1 VGQVTD
7 RFQPPLGV
15 QDQRAQQ
22 ALSDVSRVLDAQ
34 PRMRFAPEIAT
45 AVSCAPGEI
54 KRLSPRSGGQTAV
67 LQAPSASN
75 AGQSVALFVSGPGAL
90 TVAPVSG
97 TINGASQLVFAAGAY
112 SLQIFSDGERWL
124 TPGLSSN
131 TLDALAGAGLV
142 RNGAALDV
150 TGSTSIVVTGDQ
162 VTRAALTGDVTAAAN
177 GNATTIAASA
187 VTNAKLANMAARTVK
202 LRADSAGAG
211 VPVDGTGAQLGEILR
226 LATVQTDTSATGTI
240 VTYTL
245 AEKTNVVRFTAI
257 AATTLRGAT
266 IPAEDG
272 QIVVWENNDAS
283 GASVTFNNEDASA
296 AAAGNRFRTPGAV
309 NYVLAQAHRMITVYI
324 NQRWRLVAHD
334 A

>member
-1 VGQVTD
+1 MTE

-34 PRMRFAPEIAT
+34 PRLRFAPEIAT

-97 TINGASQLVFAAGAY
+97 TINGASQLVFAAGSY
-112 SLQIFSDGERWL
+112 SLEIFSDGERWL
-124 TPGLSSN
+124 TPGLS
-131 TLDALAGAGLV
+131 
-142 RNGAALDV
+142 
-150 TGSTSIVVTGDQ
+150 TGSVSGAMIG
-162 VTRAALTGDVTAAAN
+162 AFTGDVTKPSGSAVQ
-177 GNATTIAASA
+177 TIAANA
-187 VTNAKLANMAARTVK
+187 VTTGKILDANVTNAKLANMAARTVK
-202 LRADSAGAG
+202 LRADSAGTG

-226 LATVQTDTSATGTI
+226 LATAQSDTTTTGTI
-240 VTYTL
+240 VTYAL
-245 AEKTNVVRFTAI
+245 AEATNVVRFLTGVGAAI
-257 AATTLRGAT
+257 TLRGAT

-272 QIVVWENNDAS
+272 QVVIWEVNDGVVS
-283 GASVTFNNEDASA
+283 TVTFNHEDGSS
-296 AAAGNRFRTPGAV
+296 AAAGNRFRCPGAA
-309 NYVLAQAHRMITVYI
+309 NYALTAGHRIITCYV
-324 NQRWRLVAHD
+324 NQRHRIVAT

>member
-1 VGQVTD
+1 VTD

-34 PRMRFAPEIAT
+34 PRLRFAPEIAT

-75 AGQSVALFVSGPGAL
+75 AGQSVALFVRGPGAL

-187 VTNAKLANMAARTVK
+187 VTNAKLANMAERTVK
-202 LRADSAGAG
+202 LRADSAGTGA
-211 VPVDGTGAQLGEILR
+211 PTDGTGAQLGEILR
-226 LATVQTDTSATGTI
+226 FETTITDATSTGTI

-245 AEKTNVVRFTAI
+245 TSAANVVRFVAGVGAAI
-257 AATTLRGAT
+257 TLRGAT
-266 IPAEDG
+266 IPAEQGQFIIWEVNDG
-272 QIVVWENNDAS
+272 VAS
-283 GASVTFNNEDASA
+283 TVTFNNDDASA
-296 AAAGNRFRTPGAV
+296 AALGNRFRCPGGA
-309 NYVLAQAHRMITVYI
+309 NYALTAGHRIITCYI
-324 NQRWRLVAHD
+324 NQRHRIVAT

>member
-1 VGQVTD
+1 MTD

-34 PRMRFAPEIAT
+34 PRLRFAPEIAT

-97 TINGASQLVFAAGAY
+97 TINGASQLVFAAGSY
-112 SLQIFSDGERWL
+112 SLEIFSDGERWL
-124 TPGLSSN
+124 TPGL
-131 TLDALAGAGLV
+131 A
-142 RNGAALDV
+142 
-150 TGSTSIVVTGDQ
+150 TGSVSGAMIG
-162 VTRAALTGDVTAAAN
+162 AFTGDVTKPSGSAVQ
-177 GNATTIAASA
+177 TIAANA
-187 VTNAKLANMAARTVK
+187 VTTGKILDANVTNAKLANMAARTVK
-202 LRADSAGAG
+202 LRADSAGSG
-211 VPVDGTGAQLGEILR
+211 SPIDGTGAQLGEILR
-226 LATVQTDTSATGTI
+226 LATVQTDATATGTI

-245 AEKTNVVRFTAI
+245 AEKTNVVRFTTI
-257 AATTLRGAT
+257 AATTIRGAT